1 MDRTDEDVNVGD
13 IERYAS
19 ALAGGALLILG
30 LTRRSPAGLGLVV
43 LGGSLLHRG
52 LTGRCM
58 AYAAA
63 GVNTAGG
70 GGGYVG
76 TSTGKG
82 GWIEAGDG
90 LHNPNATVGHGEGIK
105 VYKSVT
111 VDKPAAELY
120 RFWRNFEN
128 LPRFMKHVESVT
140 VKDDRNSHWV
150 VKAPAGRRV
159 EWDAEIINEQ
169 KNELIAWR
177 SVGDADVDNAGSVR
191 FEELEGDRGT
201 KVTVNL
207 EYKPPAGKVGVVVA
221 KLFHEEPGQQVEE
234 DLRRFKQVM
243 ETGEIATTD
252 GQPTGR

>member
-1 MDRTDEDVNVGD
+1 MDTTDDEVNVGE

-19 ALAGGALLILG
+19 ALVGGALLILG
-30 LTRRSPAGLGLVV
+30 LTRRSATGFALSA
-43 LGGSLLHRG
+43 LGGGLLHRG

-63 GVNTAGG
+63 GVNTATE

-82 GWIEAGDG
+82 SWIEAGDG
-90 LHNPNATVGHGEGIK
+90 LHNPNATIGHGEGIK
-105 VYKSVT
+105 VYKTVT

-128 LPRFMKHVESVT
+128 LPRFMKHVESVS

-150 VKAPAGRRV
+150 VKAPAGRKV
-159 EWDAEIINEQ
+159 EWDAEVINEQ
-169 KNELIAWR
+169 ENELIAWR
-177 SVGDADVDNAGSVR
+177 SVGGADVDNAGSVR
-191 FEELEGDRGT
+191 FEELEGGRGT

-207 EYKPPAGKVGVVVA
+207 EYKPPAGKVGAVIA

-243 ETGEIATTD
+243 ETGEIATTE
-252 GQPTGR
+252 GQPAGR

>member
-1 MDRTDEDVNVGD
+1 MDTTDDGVNVGE

-30 LTRRSPAGLGLVV
+30 LTRRSATGFALSA
-43 LGGSLLHRG
+43 LGGGLLHRG

-63 GVNTAGG
+63 GVNTAAGG
-70 GGGYVG
+70 DDYAV
-76 TSTGKG
+76 TGSG
-82 GWIEAGDG
+82 SRIEAGDG

-105 VYKSVT
+105 VYKTVT

-150 VKAPAGRRV
+150 VKAPAGRTV

-169 KNELIAWR
+169 ENEMIAWR

-191 FEELEGDRGT
+191 FEELPGDRGT
-201 KVTVNL
+201 RVTVNL
-207 EYKPPAGKVGVVVA
+207 EYKPPAGKVGMVVA
-221 KLFHEEPGQQVEE
+221 KLFHEEPNQQVEE
-234 DLRRFKQVM
+234 DLRRFKQVL
-243 ETGEIATTD
+243 ETGEIATTE
-252 GQPTGR
+252 GQSSGRK